1 MKEAAS
7 VARYRVCLPS
17 TLCTGSRDRP
27 LVVRLRP
34 TPAVLQPEQDA
45 PHRGPAEDQAQPE
58 AQPDSERTPETHRT
72 PPHPSCLEKLGRG
85 DAKAPMVPPGGAQS
99 IALSKL
105 CASRC
110 DGAVHARP
118 RPPPIKRHHSGYGLD
133 GSRGGFSKSGA
144 RVGA

>member
-45 PHRGPAEDQAQPE
+45 PDRGPAEDQAQPE
-58 AQPDSERTPETHRT
+58 AQPGSERTPGTHST
-72 PPHPSCLEKLGRG
+72 PPRPVLS
-85 DAKAPMVPPGGAQS
+85 
-99 IALSKL
+99 SKL
-105 CASRC
+105 MCRNA
-110 DGAVHARP
+110 
-118 RPPPIKRHHSGYGLD
+118 
-133 GSRGGFSKSGA
+133 
-144 RVGA
+144 

>member
-58 AQPDSERTPETHRT
+58 AQPDSERTPETHT
-72 PPHPSCLEKLGRG
+72 APPHPSCLEKLGRETLKRPWCPPAVRSLLRLPG
-85 DAKAPMVPPGGAQS
+85 SAQAAATAPVTPG
-99 IALSKL
+99 
-105 CASRC
+105 R
-110 DGAVHARP
+110 ART
-118 RPPPIKRHHSGYGLD
+118 SCE
-133 GSRGGFSKSGA
+133 S
-144 RVGA
+144 